1 MKEEERPKPP
11 IAGVIYG
18 EIAYW
23 IIIVGTVIAIIGLAL
38 YLVAPS
44 ENVIVEK
51 SCLLENL
58 WAGCTSETGGSIGCD
73 ASTIWER
80 CSPMHMP
87 HGHWYIGYLSSGD
100 GIAMAGIAI
109 GCLAAVVGMWG
120 AFIGMLRSKETVFI
134 ILSLVVA
141 IILTASAAGLL
152 SIH

>member
-18 EIAYW
+18 ELAYW
-23 IIIVGTVIAIIGLAL
+23 IIIIGTVIAIIGLAI
-38 YLVAPS
+38 YLVAPP
-44 ENVIVEK
+44 EEVTVEK

-58 WAGCTSETGGSIGCD
+58 WAGCTSETGGSVGCD

-80 CSPMHMP
+80 CSPMDMP
-87 HGHWYIGYLSSGD
+87 HGHWYIGYLSYGD

-109 GCLAAVVGMWG
+109 GSLAAVVGMWG
-120 AFIGMLRSKETVFI
+120 AFIGMFRSKDTVFI
-134 ILSLVVA
+134 ILALVVA